1 MSLGPFCFGVL
12 KVAPSPLPLVC
23 VSLAL
28 GGGRTSSKKDV
39 VAPIAGHCI
48 SARPQRVGMHVV
60 VVVVVRTVDAARSL
74 SLPPPPS
81 FGRAPYP
88 YGTKGG
94 ADGQQ
99 SHPRAQKP
107 LSVLESSLA

>member
-1 MSLGPFCFGVL
+1 MSLGPLCFGIL
-12 KVAPSPLPLVC
+12 RVAPLPLPLVC

-39 VAPIAGHCI
+39 VAPIAGHSI
-48 SARPQRVGMHVV
+48 SARPQRVGMHV

-81 FGRAPYP
+81 FGRGPYP
-88 YGTKGG
+88 YGSKGG